1 MTTLL
6 VVLTVAEITVALAVV
21 AIYLT
26 LIARHL
32 NSIATN
38 LGKVAFGVRAIE
50 SQTAAIGPAAV
61 RLNEELEAI
70 TGALPSIAELAEQH
84 AARAG

>member
-6 VVLTVAEITVALAVV
+6 VVLTVAEIALALVV
-21 AIYLT
+21 LAVYLT

-32 NSIATN
+32 NSIATH

-70 TGALPSIAELAEQH
+70 TGALPTIAQLAEQH
-84 AARAG
+84 AARTG